1 MSEKSKPEA
10 PAPDAPKDPPERRTE
25 RRKRCFSLL
34 VLCLAVLLVF
44 PIACCGVL
52 GPRLADRANRAEPH
66 GPSTG
71 ILIGAEERN
80 LGPLDASG
88 AVLFVHGFIGGGSNF
103 NDLPE
108 RVAAQGWF
116 VRVMRLPGHGTT
128 PTDLLDVSAD
138 DLEAAVVADVETL
151 RRTFQQVVVVG
162 HSMGGSLGALVVAK
176 QSVDRL
182 ILAAPYFGVT
192 RKWYYGLPVET
203 WVRVTAPI
211 LPWLYKGD
219 MFKQVN
225 RPEAKKE
232 ILSYRWVPSHAVQ
245 VLLEVGR
252 RASDPAVLGALECP
266 ILLIHSRSDAAASP
280 RAAAEAFN
288 HMPSKEKQI
297 VWLTRSNHHVFWDY
311 EAEEVMQVVLD
322 AIGQPP

>member
-1 MSEKSKPEA
+1 MSEKSEPEA
-10 PAPDAPKDPPERRTE
+10 PAPNAQKAAPGRRTK
-25 RRKRCFSLL
+25 RRKKCFSF
-34 VLCLAVLLVF
+34 VLCLAVLFVL
-44 PIACCGVL
+44 PLACCGVM
-52 GPRLADRANRAEPH
+52 GPRLADRANRAQPH
-66 GPSTG
+66 DPSTG
-71 ILIGAEERN
+71 TLIGAEERN

-128 PTDLLDVSAD
+128 PTDLLDVTAI

-151 RRTFQQVVVVG
+151 RETYQQIVIVG
-162 HSMGGSLGALVVAK
+162 HSMGGTLAALAAAK

-182 ILAAPYFGVT
+182 ILAAPFFGVT
-192 RKWYYGLPVET
+192 RKWYYGLPVEI
-203 WVRVTAPI
+203 WVRVMAPI
-211 LPWLYKGD
+211 LPWLYKGE

-232 ILSYRWVPSHAVQ
+232 ILSYQWAPSRAVQ
-245 VLLEVGR
+245 VLLELGR
-252 RASDPAVLGALECP
+252 RANDPAVLGALDCP
-266 ILLIHSRSDAAASP
+266 LLLIHSRRDVAASP
-280 RAAAEAFN
+280 RAAQKAFN
-288 HMPSKEKQI
+288 RMPAAEKHI
-297 VWLTRSNHHVFWDY
+297 VWLKRSNHHIFWDY
-311 EAEEVMQVVLD
+311 EAEEVMQTALD